1 MIKFGRYGLLLLL
14 LMISNLIQAQL
25 QNNQWRFGF
34 GAAIDFNSIPP
45 NYPTGTALP
54 TLNPPFQVGSYI
66 EGTASIADKNTGNL
80 LFYTDGQ
87 TVWNAN
93 NQPMPN
99 GSGLNGSDLLSAY
112 MGAIIVPVPGS
123 CTRYY
128 IFCVDDSEQGFRG
141 ITYSMVDM
149 SLDNGLGD
157 VIPGQKNITL
167 FVNDSEML
175 IAYPKSSGDGY
186 WVISNDAV
194 FSSNQLAAFEVTA
207 QGINP
212 TPVLSAVSNT
222 AFTGKI
228 NPQGTK
234 FVTIGNNGSGIE
246 LYDFD
251 ASSGMVSNPVSI
263 PQFLPDD
270 YLKYFEFSPNG
281 NYLYASGDLYFYQ
294 IDISSGISASMLA
307 SATSINFGFPISYYC
322 TPQLGPDGK
331 LYVVKN
337 PFVYSIE
344 NPDNPAA
351 TIGPIVG
358 LPSNV
363 SSMVT
368 LPQWIYILPD
378 SNFQTSIT
386 VRGDSCFQTTQ
397 LFSLSDTSNLYS
409 IQWNFDDPSSGANN
423 TSSLISPS
431 HTFSEVG
438 QYNISAIVNYSCGVD
453 TLSKLLNLSNCDSP
467 FEDCEIDVPN
477 VFTPNN
483 DGINENFNPISV
495 CNFEHYELLIYNR
508 WGEIIISTNNELFK
522 WDGKYNGIECSE
534 GVYFYVIAYK
544 FPNDPMN
551 FKTGTI
557 TILR

>member
-1 MIKFGRYGLLLLL
+1 
-14 LMISNLIQAQL
+14 
-25 QNNQWRFGF
+25 
-34 GAAIDFNSIPP
+34 
-45 NYPTGTALP
+45 
-54 TLNPPFQVGSYI
+54 
-66 EGTASIADKNTGNL
+66 
-80 LFYTDGQ
+80 
-87 TVWNAN
+87 
-93 NQPMPN
+93 
-99 GSGLNGSDLLSAY
+99 
-112 MGAIIVPVPGS
+112 
-123 CTRYY
+123 
-128 IFCVDDSEQGFRG
+128 
-141 ITYSMVDM
+141 M

-222 AFTGKI
+222 AITGKI

-263 PQFLPDD
+263 PQFLPNDI
-270 YLKYFEFSPNG
+270 LKYFEFSPNG

-294 IDISSGISASMLA
+294 FDISSGISATILA
-307 SATSINFGFPISYYC
+307 SATSISFGFPNSYYG
-322 TPQLGPDGK
+322 TPQLAPDGK

-337 PFVYSIE
+337 PFIYSIE

-378 SNFQTSIT
+378 SIFQTSIT
-386 VRGDSCFQTTQ
+386 VSGDSCFQTTQ

-409 IQWNFDDPSSGANN
+409 IQWNFDDSLSDINNLASGFNV
-423 TSSLISPS
+423 S
-431 HTFSEVG
+431 HNFSQAGNYSV
-438 QYNISAIVNYSCGVD
+438 SAILTGSCGTD
-453 TLSKLLNLSNCDSP
+453 TLSKVLNLSNCNSS
-467 FEDCEIDVPN
+467 FEDCQLEVSN

-483 DGINENFNPISV
+483 DGINDSFRPFSF
-495 CNFEHYELLIYNR
+495 CSFEQYELLIYNR
-508 WGEIIISTNNELFK
+508 WGQLIYKTTNQTDK
-522 WDGKYNGIECSE
+522 WDGKFKNSDCSN
-534 GVYFYVIAYK
+534 GVYFYLITYK
-544 FPNDPMN
+544 FPFQQTKNAY
-551 FKTGTI
+551 GTI
-557 TILR
+557 TLLR